1 MKSTSFFLAFSIGLL
16 LIACSKSGGE
26 YEKQTVSIEQ
36 ARDMESTVSAENALL
51 KQEEPGKES
60 KFTNAL
66 SSNAAVVYK
75 KDTTHQFVRTADLK
89 FKVNNVIEATYTIER
104 IIAQQNGFVTYTNLH
119 SIVNE
124 VLETPIGNDSLLE
137 TTKFS
142 IVNSMVIRV
151 PNTQLD
157 TALKSMANL
166 VEFLDY
172 RVIKADDVAQQ
183 LMANRLSANRNNN
196 SAERLTQAV
205 AQQKGKLNDVNTVE
219 ESIYER
225 ESAAD
230 AARLQ
235 NIALREK
242 IAYSTVNIE
251 LYQHPAVKRTVVIN
265 DKNLGKYE
273 PSLWLKLGHSIKF
286 GWHLLESVLLFF
298 VQFWPL
304 GILAFVAYALVK
316 RFGK

>member
-1 MKSTSFFLAFSIGLL
+1 MKSSSFFWAFALGLFV
-16 LIACSKSGGE
+16 ISSSKSRSDYGE
-26 YEKQTVSIEQ
+26 KSAATEQSPSYESYANGNNSIVKLE
-36 ARDMESTVSAENALL
+36 ESN
-51 KQEEPGKES
+51 KETS
-60 KFTNAL
+60 IKSTL
-66 SSNAAVVYK
+66 SSSAAVLNK

-89 FKVNNVIEATYTIER
+89 FKVKNVIDATYSIER

-124 VLETPIGNDSLLE
+124 VLETPVGNDSLLE
-137 TTKFS
+137 TTKFN

-166 VEFLDY
+166 VAFLDY
-172 RVIKADDVAQQ
+172 RIIKADDVALQ
-183 LMANRLSANRNNN
+183 MKANRLSNLRNNN

-205 AQQKGKLNDVNTVE
+205 LQQRGKLNDINTVE

-230 AARLQ
+230 AARIENL
-235 NIALREK
+235 ALRDK
-242 IAYSTVNIE
+242 IEYSTVNIE
-251 LYQHPAVKRTVVIN
+251 LYQHTDIKRSLIIN

-273 PSLWLKLGHSIKF
+273 PSLAVKLWHSLRF
-286 GWHLLESVLLFF
+286 GWSILETVLLFF
-298 VQFWPL
+298 AKFWPL
-304 GILAFVAYALVK
+304 GILAFVAYLLVK